1 MNTPRGDAAPSATDL
16 AEPLNRL
23 VRWMARRD
31 VQEQVLR
38 QAGCPVPLSHT
49 WLLGRIGA
57 CGRCHP
63 SQLAELAGVD
73 NSTITPKLH
82 RLEAEGLIRRETD
95 PQDRRAVLLAV
106 TTSGARMISR
116 LRLARATM
124 VWTRLQALTPERR
137 SSVVTA
143 LLDLSNL
150 LEEEVGREAESGK
163 PHAARRPSEVGA
175 LGRRPS

>member
-1 MNTPRGDAAPSATDL
+1 MSASRGDAVPSAADL

-23 VRWMARRD
+23 VSWMARRD

-73 NSTITPKLH
+73 NSTVTPKLH

-95 PQDRRAVLLAV
+95 PHDRRAVLLAV
-106 TTSGARMISR
+106 TAAGDQMIR
-116 LRLARATM
+116 GLRLARATM
-124 VWTRLQALTPERR
+124 VWTRLQALSPERR
-137 SSVVTA
+137 LSVVTA

-150 LEEEVGREAESGK
+150 LEEEVGRAADSGK
-163 PHAARRPSEVGA
+163 PQTARRPGEVGA
-175 LGRRPS
+175 LGRRSA